1 MDPAYAAAYADLNAR
16 HWWWRA
22 REGFLLSRIR
32 ELLPPDGRR
41 RILDVGCGD
50 GLFLDRLA
58 PWGRAEGIESDAT
71 TLSPAAAHRRIHLG
85 PFDASYRPDAP
96 FDLVLFL
103 DVLEHLDRPDEALR
117 RAATLLAPG
126 GKVLVSVPAFP
137 ALWTRHDVLNHH
149 RGRFTRRSLTALA
162 AGAGLKVEWSRY
174 LFLSVALAKVAVRL
188 AETIGAGR
196 PRPPR
201 VPPAPLNAL
210 ARAVASIDLAV
221 GRHLP
226 LPFGSSLVAV
236 LGPA

>member
-1 MDPAYAAAYADLNAR
+1 MDAAYAAVYAELNAR

-22 REGFLLSRIR
+22 REAFLLSRIR
-32 ELLPPDGRR
+32 ELLAPDGRR

-58 PWGRAEGIESDAT
+58 PWGWAEGIETDVT

-103 DVLEHLDRPDEALR
+103 DVLEHLDRPDAALQ
-117 RAATLLAPG
+117 RAAALLAPG
-126 GKVLVSVPAFP
+126 GRVMVSVPAFP
-137 ALWTRHDVLNHH
+137 ALWTQHDVLNHH
-149 RGRFTRRSLTALA
+149 RVRYTRASLASLA
-162 AGAGLKVEWSRY
+162 AGAGLRVEWARY
-174 LFLSVALAKVAVRL
+174 LFLTVALGKLAVRL
-188 AETIGAGR
+188 AERVGGGR

-201 VPPAPLNAL
+201 VPPAPFNAL
-210 ARAVASIDLAV
+210 ARAVAAVDLAV
-221 GRHLP
+221 GRRLP

-236 LGPA
+236 LAPG

>member
-1 MDPAYAAAYADLNAR
+1 MDAAYAAVYAELNAR

-22 REGFLLSRIR
+22 REAFLLSRLR

-58 PWGRAEGIESDAT
+58 PWGRAEGIETDVA
-71 TLSPAAAHRRIHLG
+71 TLSPAAAHRPIHLG
-85 PFDASYRPDAP
+85 PFDESYHPDAP

-103 DVLEHLDRPDEALR
+103 DVLEHLDRPDAALR
-117 RAATLLAPG
+117 RAAELLAPG
-126 GKVLVSVPAFP
+126 GRVLVSVPAFP

-149 RGRFTRRSLTALA
+149 RLRYTRGSLTALA
-162 AGAGLKVEWSRY
+162 RGAGLRVEWSRY
-174 LFLSVALAKVAVRL
+174 LFFSVALGKVAVRL

-210 ARAVASIDLAV
+210 ARAVASVDLAV
-221 GRHLP
+221 GRRIPLP
-226 LPFGSSLVAV
+226 LGSSLVAV
-236 LGPA
+236 LAPA